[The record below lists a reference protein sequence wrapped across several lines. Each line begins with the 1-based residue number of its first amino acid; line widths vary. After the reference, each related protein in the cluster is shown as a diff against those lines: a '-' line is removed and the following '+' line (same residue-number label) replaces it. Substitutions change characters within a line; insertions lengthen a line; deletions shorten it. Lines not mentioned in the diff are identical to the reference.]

1 MREDLTDKDDLKE
14 RSDRHL
20 SDDEWLEERDDS
32 LLTAGEENED
42 NLYGTEDEILPD
54 QGAQGLQLTGAR
66 PGRDTGLV
74 QEVAYLVGLN
84 LEGTGLGEERM
95 ERSLAELKELAE
107 ACGAKVLGFDYQNR
121 QSRDSATYIGSGKLV
136 EISEQA
142 EALGCNTLI
151 FDDEL
156 SGSQMRNIQ
165 ERTKLKVM
173 DRTLVIL
180 DIFARRATSKEGKL
194 QVELA
199 QYEYRLGRVQMIN
212 ESMSRL
218 GGGIGTRGPGESQL
232 ETDRRHIRERI
243 TLLKRQLKEVGQ
255 RRATVRSR
263 RSDQGQTTVAVVG
276 YTNAGKSTLIN
287 KLSDSDLLAMDQVFA
302 TLDAAVRDLRLPDG
316 SHVML
321 VDTVGFI
328 RKLPHQLVEAFQSTL
343 EEVSA
348 ADMILHVLDVSD
360 PEAEEQLQIVEEE
373 LVRLQAGGK
382 PRILVLNKTDLAE
395 NNEEASYQHH
405 KEVPSHYRVRAVSAK
420 TGEGLPEL
428 LDDLAQMLVYRQK
441 TYEFSL
447 PYAESSLYA
456 YIKDNGNLLVEEF
469 NETGI
474 LLRFTLDIR
483 LSGPVERFLRELGT
497 AGTATESSS

>member
-1 MREDLTDKDDLKE
+1 MHEEQTEHNDDRQNLPNEDWLQEEDGSL
-14 RSDRHL
+14 
-20 SDDEWLEERDDS
+20 LEE
-32 LLTAGEENED
+32 
-42 NLYGTEDEILPD
+42 EILAD
-54 QGAQGLQLTGAR
+54 RGVQGLQLTGAR

-74 QEVAYLVGLN
+74 QEQAYLVGLN
-84 LEGTGLGEERM
+84 LDGSGVGEERM

-107 ACGAKVLGFDYQNR
+107 ACGAKVLGQDYQNR
-121 QSRDSATYIGSGKLV
+121 QNRDSATYIGSGKLV
-136 EISEQA
+136 EISEEA
-142 EALGCNTLI
+142 ERLGCNTLI

-180 DIFARRATSKEGKL
+180 DIFARRASSKEGKL

-243 TLLKRQLKEVGQ
+243 TYLKRQLKEVGQ
-255 RRATVRSR
+255 RRATVRAK
-263 RSDQGQTTVAVVG
+263 RSDQGQTTIAVVG

-287 KLSDSDLLAMDQVFA
+287 KLCDSDLLAMDQVFA

-328 RKLPHQLVEAFQSTL
+328 RKLPHQLVEAFGSTL

-348 ADMILHVLDVSD
+348 ADMILHVLDISD
-360 PEAEEQLQIVEEE
+360 PEAEEQLRVVEEE
-373 LVRLQAGGK
+373 LVRLKAGGK
-382 PRILVLNKTDLAE
+382 PRILVLNKSDLASDH
-395 NNEEASYQHH
+395 EEASFLHFP
-405 KEVPSHYRVRAVSAK
+405 EVPSHFRVEKVSAK
-420 TGEGLPEL
+420 SGEGLDEL
-428 LDDLAQMLVYRQK
+428 LDHIAQMLVYRQK
-441 TYEFSL
+441 TYELAL
-447 PYAESSLYA
+447 PYQESALYA
-456 YIKDNGNLLVEEF
+456 YIKDNGNLLIEEF
-469 NETGI
+469 TETGI
-474 LLRFTLDIR
+474 RLRFTLDTR
-483 LSGPVERFLRELGT
+483 LSGPVERYTRELQG
-497 AGTATESSS
+497 ELE